1 MTAILFAV
9 SSPLIISNVTSSK
22 NEDVLPIELKGF
34 SIKWGFTFVLLGDFK
49 YAITSLRCVKSWSG
63 SGESELSNLD
73 GASRVLIFRTSE
85 SSDENVSTNP
95 KTEVAQGLSV
105 PSSPISPAA
114 AICFSEEDGMIPEE
128 ARTANA
134 IGKSNAVEVLER
146 SAGARFTVIALPGQ
160 RWPQAIS
167 ADLILVAEALAA

>member
-1 MTAILFAV
+1 V
-9 SSPLIISNVTSSK
+9 
-22 NEDVLPIELKGF
+22 KG
-34 SIKWGFTFVLLGDFK
+34 
-49 YAITSLRCVKSWSG
+49 WSG

-73 GASRVLIFRTSE
+73 GASRILIFFTSE
-85 SSDENVSTNP
+85 SSDENISKLP
-95 KTEVAQGLSV
+95 KTEVSQGLSV

-114 AICFSEEDGMIPEE
+114 AICVSAEDGMMPEE

-134 IGKSNAVEVLER
+134 IGKSYAVEVLER

-167 ADLILVAEALAA
+167 ADLILVAEALAAWLLIPEIRNKTPLSSLNSTRTKEGEPGEPANPKVDTIMART

>member
-1 MTAILFAV
+1 V
-9 SSPLIISNVTSSK
+9 
-22 NEDVLPIELKGF
+22 KG
-34 SIKWGFTFVLLGDFK
+34 
-49 YAITSLRCVKSWSG
+49 RSG

-73 GASRVLIFRTSE
+73 GASRVLIFCTSE
-85 SSDENVSTNP
+85 SSDENVSKLP
-95 KTEVAQGLSV
+95 KIEVAHGLSV

-114 AICFSEEDGMIPEE
+114 AICFSEEEGIIPEE

-160 RWPQAIS
+160 RWPHAIS
-167 ADLILVAEALAA
+167 ADLILVAAALAA